1 ARIPD
6 PGGDVR
12 RGRHSR
18 RDSRR
23 EPTQHARRNMVQVLY
38 RLSAPAQRR
47 GTTAVKAKRELAHA
61 DADTIP
67 CVVCREPIRRGA
79 HRCIHCQSAQD
90 WTRYVARW
98 SSFWTAV
105 LALVPLWSG
114 ALALRQ
120 LAFPDHRPNVR
131 IRPIACTEQG
141 LVLAITNSGKGPGL
155 FGESTLRVEVG
166 GQAASETFALMPAAD
181 QRIAM
186 PDTTSTLRLEPR
198 SG

>member
-1 ARIPD
+1 
-6 PGGDVR
+6 
-12 RGRHSR
+12 
-18 RDSRR
+18 
-23 EPTQHARRNMVQVLY
+23 
-38 RLSAPAQRR
+38 
-47 GTTAVKAKRELAHA
+47 VKAKRELAHA

-198 SG
+198 SGATPVPLPTANGHGTSCEYQVTIRIDSFEGPASMIPLTCPCPP